1 MRTIRILSV
10 LLAFATVAVA
20 AESSSLPNPQAIL
33 CNAEVSSGR
42 TILTVRDDSEQP
54 FSTPVARL
62 VVLPAEGTPRV
73 RLLSTDDG
81 DDPAIDVTA
90 GKPMILRGLR
100 VLPVMIAART
110 GDLAKSGEAMP
121 HMLEIDVRC
130 DGDASSATAASPAL
144 LHSRGFFRPLAGM
157 IAPEQLAMI
166 PSESEGT
173 YLIVTDPQFLAAVE
187 PLAAWKRA
195 KGLDVVVV
203 TTETTGRQNTQV
215 RDYIS
220 SLYHSE
226 NPPQYVLLV
235 GDTPDASLNGVP
247 SFDFAGTVS
256 DLPYT
261 LMDGD
266 DFLPDLMVGRLSA
279 STLEQAQTIVAKILR
294 YEQNPYTDEGTAW
307 FQRGLVVAADYASST
322 PRPVARWCR
331 EQLLDI
337 GYASVD
343 SVYFPPHWG
352 TGTILIPR
360 SINAGVSIVAYRGWA
375 YGIYGWE
382 PPHFTNTEIAGLTN
396 GWKTPVV
403 FSFVCQNNDFR
414 NPENPCFG
422 EEWIRAG
429 TPTQPRG
436 AVAFVGNSEPWSHT
450 RFNDAAAIGAFE
462 AMSGGMRRLGDIL
475 LSFKMEWLTQFPSE
489 IPFSGDGKESVEY
502 YFYIYNL
509 LGDPEMEMWMAPPTP
524 ISVAYANPIPLG
536 GNFLDV
542 SVTNSGEPVAG
553 VRVGLSQD
561 GVSIG
566 TGWTDASGIA
576 HVPASFAEVGEVV
589 VTVTGE
595 GVAPYGGTADVQ
607 AGLPFLSVNATAL
620 DDDNQGASSGNSD
633 QVANPD
639 ETIELLVTVR
649 NQGSTAAT
657 GVHGTLSP
665 ADGFT
670 VLTGEV
676 AFPDIAPGATATNA
690 TPFVVRVDPGA
701 ENGRVGHLRIDAG
714 AGSSHSVSDLV
725 ISVVAADLLPEEIR
739 IEGDGVL
746 DPGEEDAMGIF
757 FRNVGGMPTGAMSVV
772 LHTSTP
778 ELVTLADS
786 TGDLASIPAG
796 ETGGDAG
803 AFRVKAADE
812 AAIGRIALFRA
823 TMTCADGQIIETAF
837 PLTIGKVDH
846 SAPLGPDAYGYYA
859 YDVTDTDYPAAVPTF
874 DYVTCSTQYGGA
886 GTKLP
891 LVDNQ
896 IATVDLP
903 FSFTYYGT
911 AHDRIA
917 VSDNGWVSFDTS
929 NYYDWYNWHMPNVYG
944 NGSQIAPF
952 WDNLDPTKKIYGSSS
967 NPIPIADGVY
977 TLYDE
982 VNHRFIVEWS
992 RMPNYNPN
1000 FNELQTFELI
1010 LEDPEFHP
1018 TGSGNGTFLFQYKQI
1033 TNNDTDRMFATVGI
1047 ENATE
1052 DVGLEYSYS
1061 NLYPTAAAPIGSGLA
1076 IRFSTDPP
1084 RYDPPSLRSFS
1095 AQSVGSSVTLTWEPS
1110 DERPRSGYRVYRG
1123 PVDGG
1128 GYALVSETLQSASAR
1143 SFVDT
1148 KADPAASYA
1157 YRIGSVDPFGR
1168 ETVIGPYLY
1177 LSREASGLALSLEA
1191 RTPNPFKGTVDL
1203 TYALPRRGAV
1213 ELRIHDLAGRLVR
1226 TLRSGPAD
1234 AGLWTASWDGKDEA
1248 GHDLPSG
1255 IYLCKLSTG
1264 KESRSLKLTLIR

>member
-1 MRTIRILSV
+1 MRTIRILLA

-20 AESSSLPNPQAIL
+20 AESSSLPNAQAII

-42 TILTVRDDSEQP
+42 TILTVRDDSDQP

-73 RLLSTDDG
+73 RLLATDDG

-90 GKPMILRGLR
+90 GNPMLLRGLR
-100 VLPVMIAART
+100 VLPVMIAARA
-110 GDLAKSGEAMP
+110 GDPSKSGDAMP
-121 HMLEIDVRC
+121 HVLEIDVRC
-130 DGDASSATAASPAL
+130 DDESSPADVASPAL
-144 LHSRGFFRPLAGM
+144 RHSRGFFRPLAGM

-173 YLIVTDPQFLAAVE
+173 YLIVTDPQYLSAVE

-220 SLYHSE
+220 NLYHSD

-235 GDTPDASLNGVP
+235 GDTPDAMSNGVP

-256 DLPYT
+256 DLPYS

-266 DFLPDLMVGRLSA
+266 DFLPDLIVGRLSV
-279 STLEQAQTIVAKILR
+279 SSLEQAQTIVAKILR
-294 YEQNPYTDEGTAW
+294 YEQNPYMDEGTAW
-307 FQRGLVVAADYASST
+307 FEHGLVVAADYASST

-331 EQLLDI
+331 EQLLNI
-337 GYASVD
+337 GYAAVD

-352 TGTILIPR
+352 TGAILIPR
-360 SINAGVSIVAYRGWA
+360 SVNTGVSIVAYRGWA

-382 PPHFTNTEIAGLTN
+382 PPHFTSTEIAGLSN
-396 GWKTPVV
+396 GWKSPVV

-414 NPENPCFG
+414 NPDAPCFG

-429 TPTQPRG
+429 TPTQPKG

-475 LSFKMEWLTQFPSE
+475 LSFKMEWLTQFPAE

-509 LGDPEMEMWMAPPTP
+509 LGDPEMEIWMAPPKP
-524 ISVAYANPIPLG
+524 ISVTFANPIPLG

-542 SVTNSGEPVAG
+542 AVTSSGEPAAG
-553 VRVGLSQD
+553 VRVGLSQN
-561 GVSIG
+561 GQAIG

-576 HVPASFAEVGEVV
+576 HVPASFRTAGEVV

-595 GVAPYGGTADVQ
+595 GVAPFGGTAEVQ
-607 AGLPFLSVNATAL
+607 AGLPFLSVDATTL
-620 DDDNQGASSGNSD
+620 DDDSQGASSGNGD
-633 QVANPD
+633 HVANPG
-639 ETIELLVTVR
+639 EELELLVTVR
-649 NQGSTAAT
+649 NQGSTTAT

-665 ADGFT
+665 AGGFT
-670 VLTGEV
+670 VITGEV
-676 AFPDIAPGATATNA
+676 AYPDIAPGTTATNA

-701 ENGRVGHLRIDAG
+701 ENGLVGHLRIDAG
-714 AGSSHSVSDLV
+714 AGSNHSISDLV
-725 ISVVAADLLPEEIR
+725 ISVVAADLLPEVIQ

-746 DPGEEDAMGIF
+746 DPGEEDAMGVF
-757 FRNVGGMPTGAMSVV
+757 FRNVGAVPTGAMSVV

-786 TGDLASIPAG
+786 SADLASIPAG
-796 ETGGDAG
+796 ELGGTAG
-803 AFRVKAADE
+803 AFRIKAADE
-812 AAIGRIALFRA
+812 AAVGRIALFRA
-823 TMTCADGQIIETAF
+823 TVTCGDGQIIETAF

-846 SAPLGPDAYGYYA
+846 SAPLGPDAFGYYA
-859 YDVTDTDYPAAVPTF
+859 YDVTDTDYPAAVPIF

-891 LVDNQ
+891 LGDNQ
-896 IATVDLP
+896 EAIVDLP

-911 AHDRIA
+911 AYDRIA

-944 NGSQIAPF
+944 NASQIAPF
-952 WDNLDPTKKIYGSSS
+952 WDNLDPTKKRWEVG
-967 NPIPIADGVY
+967 IADGVY
-977 TLYDE
+977 TWFDST
-982 VNHRFIVEWS
+982 NHRFVVEWS
-992 RMPNYNPN
+992 RLPNYNPT
-1000 FNELQTFELI
+1000 FDALQTFELI

-1061 NLYPTAAAPIGSGLA
+1061 NLYPAAAAPIGSGLA

-1084 RYDPPSLRSFS
+1084 RYNPPSLSSFS
-1095 AQSVGSSVTLTWEPS
+1095 AQGVGSGVVLAWEPS

-1128 GYALVSETLQSASAR
+1128 GFALVSETLQASSAR

-1148 KADPAASYA
+1148 KADPALSYS

-1168 ETVIGPYLY
+1168 ETLIGPYVY
-1177 LSREASGLALSLEA
+1177 PGREAAGLALSLEA

-1203 TYALPRRGAV
+1203 TYTLPRRGPV
-1213 ELRIHDLAGRLVR
+1213 ELRIHDLSGRLVR
-1226 TLRSGPAD
+1226 TLRSGAAE
-1234 AGLWTASWDGKDEA
+1234 AGPWSASWDGKDEA

-1264 KESRSLKLTLIR
+1264 KDSRSLKLTLIR